1 VSVIVDIE
9 DALKDRL
16 AATIAG
22 VPDLVRQMRKADGT
36 LEAVPVRIESYPKQ
50 PSEQLLLT
58 LAESGAVVLK
68 YTGSKYSAR
77 RDVGTVSVQD
87 REMVYDVLIFSKS
100 LQDRNSGSGI
110 YELLD
115 LAALRLIGYKPAGCV
130 DGVEL
135 LQDDCMEERKGSWTY
150 GLLVSVKTQIE
161 RVV

>member
-1 VSVIVDIE
+1 MSTIVE
-9 DALKDRL
+9 VEEALKARL
-16 AATIAG
+16 SATIEG
-22 VPDLVRQMRKADGT
+22 VPDLVRQMRKTDGT
-36 LEAVPVRIESYPKQ
+36 LEAVPVKIESYPKQ

-58 LAESGAVVLK
+58 LAESGAVVFK
-68 YTGSKYSAR
+68 YTGSKYSVR

-115 LAALRLIGYKPAGCV
+115 LVALRLIGYKPSVCV

-135 LQDDCMEERKGSWTY
+135 LRDDCMEERKGAWTY
-150 GLLVSVKTQIE
+150 GLLVSVKTQIV
-161 RVV
+161 RVA